1 MYKKMALAV
10 SYSLAFASSVFAN
23 TFPSS
28 QIYLATELENGIK
41 VKPITGAKGYHNQP
55 LVTEDGIYFTQSVGD
70 GDKSQMDL
78 FFYDFNQASAENL
91 TNSPVS
97 EYSPTLYP
105 HEAGLSSIVVEAD
118 GKQKLWFYPF
128 DKSQTPKRIFDHIEP
143 VGYHAWGKTEDLVMF
158 ILGEPHTLQYTDLT
172 GHLPKVVAGDIG
184 RSLAYNEKRELY
196 SFTYQEDKQH
206 WFATF
211 SPKTQQVKQH
221 FVMPQQVRDYT
232 WIDSDTVAYAINNR
246 IYTRNIEQPK
256 QVSQWHN
263 FTSYCDSQ
271 ITRLSYKQGKM
282 AFVCQKL

>member
-10 SYSLAFASSVFAN
+10 SFSLVFIGSVFAS

-78 FFYDFNQASAENL
+78 FFYDFNKASAENL

>member
-10 SYSLAFASSVFAN
+10 SYSLVFTGSVFAN

-41 VKPITGAKGYHNQP
+41 VKPITNAKGYHNQP
-55 LVTEDGIYFTQSVGD
+55 LVTESGIYFTQSVGE
-70 GDKSQMDL
+70 GDDSQMDL
-78 FFYDFNQASAENL
+78 FFYDFKKASAENL

-128 DKSQTPKRIFDHIEP
+128 DKNQAPKRIFDHIEP

-184 RSLAYNEKRELY
+184 RSLAYNEKRSLY
-196 SFTYQEDKQH
+196 SFTYQEGKQH

-221 FVMPQQVRDYT
+221 FVMPKQVRDYT
-232 WIDSDTVAYAINNR
+232 WIDPDTVAYAIDNR